1 MSALR
6 SLLLGS
12 MVVLLTSA
20 LAQVAPQ
27 TFSGKVISIKDGDT
41 IEVLHDGK
49 AERVRL
55 AHVDCPEKGQ
65 PYGSNAKTF
74 ASDLCF
80 GKVVRVDQA
89 DDPDRNGRLIAEVF
103 SDDLCLN
110 QELVRAG
117 LAWHFLKYS
126 QDENYAK
133 LEQDARRQLVGLW
146 SDPHHI
152 APWDWRKGKRA
163 RHEPASP

>member
-1 MSALR
+1 MMVVRA
-6 SLLLGS
+6 LLLCF
-12 MVVLLTSA
+12 LLVKVTSSY
-20 LAQVAPQ
+20 AQLVPQ
-27 TFSGKVISIKDGDT
+27 TFSGKVVSIKDGDT

-49 AERVRL
+49 AVRIRL
-55 AHVDCPEKGQ
+55 AHIDCPEKGQ

-74 ASDLCF
+74 ASDFCF
-80 GKVVRVDQA
+80 GKVVRVEQT
-89 DDPDRNGRLIAEVF
+89 DDPDRYGRLIAEVF

-126 QDENYAK
+126 QAERYAK

-146 SDPHHI
+146 SDPHRI
-152 APWDWRKGKRA
+152 APWDWRQGKR
-163 RHEPASP
+163 